1 MEDTSRGDAW
11 LSLCELAS
19 KEPYPHKLLELITS
33 INRALEDPDRMS
45 RTGEASVKVDT
56 VFAAHQQKLLT
67 VGSIFYRFPAERPAD
82 LEYDC

>member
-1 MEDTSRGDAW
+1 MEDTSRGDDW

-19 KEPYPHKLLELITS
+19 KEADPHKLLELITR
-33 INRALEDPDRMS
+33 INRALEESHRLS

-56 VFAAHQQKLLT
+56 VLLPT
-67 VGSIFYRFPAERPAD
+67 NKSNQHSSDSYCFPAEPPAG